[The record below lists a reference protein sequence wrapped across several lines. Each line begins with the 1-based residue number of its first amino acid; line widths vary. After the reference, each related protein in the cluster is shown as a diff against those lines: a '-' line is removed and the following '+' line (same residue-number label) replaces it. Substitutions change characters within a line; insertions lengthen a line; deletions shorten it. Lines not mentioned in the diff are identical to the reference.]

1 MPERYRA
8 RYPRSWPS
16 LVELCSRDPRLAAPL
31 SAEVAATGAEVVHAI
46 RAEMALDL
54 ADVVLRRLGLGA
66 TGHPGAEVL
75 GRCAEFAAP
84 EFGWTPAQAE
94 AAAQAL
100 GEAFERRR
108 RAQIGAR

>member
-1 MPERYRA
+1 M
-8 RYPRSWPS
+8 
-16 LVELCSRDPRLAAPL
+16 
-31 SAEVAATGAEVVHAI
+31 VHAI

-84 EFGWTPAQAE
+84 EFGWSAAQAE

-100 GEAFERRR
+100 DEAFERRR
-108 RAQIGAR
+108 RALIGAM